1 MLDDNI
7 KMDIIETIFVIRLV
21 FLLQHGQGEIFGNV
35 NEVNLQLNNN
45 CIKKVLQL
53 GLSEDPF

>member
-1 MLDDNI
+1 MLDDNNR
-7 KMDIIETIFVIRLV
+7 KDIIESIFVIRL
-21 FLLQHGQGEIFGNV
+21 FFSLQHGQGEIFGNV

>member
-1 MLDDNI
+1 
-7 KMDIIETIFVIRLV
+7 MDIIETIFVIRLV